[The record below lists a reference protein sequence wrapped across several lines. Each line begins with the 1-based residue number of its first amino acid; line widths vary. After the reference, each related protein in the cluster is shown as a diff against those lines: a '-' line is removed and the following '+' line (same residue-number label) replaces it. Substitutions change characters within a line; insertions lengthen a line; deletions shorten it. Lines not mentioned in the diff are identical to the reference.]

1 MQDSQGRLTQSSTQ
15 ATERC
20 QEGQGRKDHHLTVS
34 SLFAV
39 EEEVVEEEVVE
50 EEGRGQRERGN
61 FLQRKGTLWGYE
73 L

>member
-1 MQDSQGRLTQSSTQ
+1 MRMRLCPFNSSHW
-15 ATERC
+15 A
-20 QEGQGRKDHHLTVS
+20 RKHLTVS

-50 EEGRGQRERGN
+50 EEGRGQREGGN

>member
-1 MQDSQGRLTQSSTQ
+1 MRLCPFNSSHW
-15 ATERC
+15 A
-20 QEGQGRKDHHLTVS
+20 RKHLTVS

-50 EEGRGQRERGN
+50 EELLEEGGRGRGRGET
-61 FLQRKGTLWGYE
+61 FLQHTGTLWGYE

>member
-1 MQDSQGRLTQSSTQ
+1 MRMRLCPFNSSHW
-15 ATERC
+15 A
-20 QEGQGRKDHHLTVS
+20 RKHLTVS